1 MPYTT
6 IIAPADLLPHLG
18 DPAWAIF
25 DCRYALNDEAQ
36 GERDYR
42 QAHIPGAVFAHVKHD
57 LAGPII
63 PGQTSRHPLPA
74 PDAVA
79 ERLSRWGVDAEVQV
93 VVYDESGGAMA
104 ARLWW
109 MLGWLGH
116 PARAVLD
123 GGWPAWLAAGYPVA
137 AGEETRPAR
146 HFIPHP
152 HPEQVLTATD
162 VDSIRTDP
170 RYRLFDSRAADRYR
184 GENETIDP
192 VAGHIPGAHSAPYA
206 ENLDPAGRFLP
217 PDALRARFQALLGD
231 VSAEQSV
238 FYCGSG
244 VTAAHN
250 VLALAHAGLGQ
261 GRLYAGSWSEWI
273 TDPTRPIAT
282 GPEGA
287 AATG

>member
-6 IIAPADLLPHLG
+6 LISPADLLPHLG

-42 QAHIPGAVFAHVKHD
+42 QAHIPGAVFAHLKRD
-57 LAGPII
+57 LADPVV
-63 PGQTSRHPLPA
+63 PGQTGRHPLPA
-74 PDAVA
+74 PATVA
-79 ERLSRWGVDAEVQV
+79 AHLSRWGVDAEVQV

-109 MLGWLGH
+109 MLRWLGH
-116 PARAVLD
+116 PTVAVLD
-123 GGWPAWLAAGYPVA
+123 GGWPAWHAAGYPVMG
-137 AGEETRPAR
+137 GEETRPAR
-146 HFIPHP
+146 QFIPHP
-152 HPEQVLTATD
+152 RPEQVLSVAEVET
-162 VDSIRTDP
+162 IRTDP

-206 ENLDPAGRFLP
+206 ANLDATGHFLP
-217 PDALRARFQALLGD
+217 PETLRARFQALLGETP
-231 VSAEQSV
+231 AEQSV

-244 VTAAHN
+244 ITATHN
-250 VLALAHAGLGQ
+250 LLALAYAGLGD

-282 GPEGA
+282 GTE
-287 AATG
+287 